1 MKEMYEV
8 ICNQTF
14 KTDWQAGKGRRAWC
28 VLKFITD
35 RQCGVVSPA
44 NVDIIPGG
52 RLVDVIG
59 WMMTDFAV
67 SLNKNTNN

>member
-1 MKEMYEV
+1 M
-8 ICNQTF
+8 
-14 KTDWQAGKGRRAWC
+14 
-28 VLKFITD
+28 KFITD

-67 SLNKNTNN
+67 SLNKNTNNYITKPFFIRYYLETTSFRRYGAEAC

>member
-1 MKEMYEV
+1 M
-8 ICNQTF
+8 
-14 KTDWQAGKGRRAWC
+14 
-28 VLKFITD
+28 KFITD

-67 SLNKNTNN
+67 SLNGNTNN

>member
-1 MKEMYEV
+1 MKEMNDVY
-8 ICNQTF
+8 CNQTLV
-14 KTDWQAGKGRRAWC
+14 TNGQAGKGRRAWC

-59 WMMTDFAV
+59 WMMTDFTV